1 MHRRPGISSSPEAT
15 IDQCITGRFCPTGVI
30 TVLSRDLL
38 PAKGD
43 ELVCRQKV
51 VGSAP
56 QGQGS
61 VCHGELLH

>member
-1 MHRRPGISSSPEAT
+1 M
-15 IDQCITGRFCPTGVI
+15 I
-30 TVLSRDLL
+30 TVLSPDLL

-43 ELVCRQKV
+43 ELVRRQKV

-56 QGQGS
+56 QGQVS